1 MKRVAQKQSKILR
14 RLSFFIGFSTFIRHR
29 SLQFLYIL
37 YIYTYIYIALIFQM
51 IFKVNYLG
59 VTMCYERF
67 LVLCQTMIMNWQLH
81 DMAILSLLWEW
92 LRQVTNENAIDK
104 VAADITL
111 LLLLL
116 PGNLQRQFQRESFTR
131 IRSFSFREH

>member
-1 MKRVAQKQSKILR
+1 
-14 RLSFFIGFSTFIRHR
+14 
-29 SLQFLYIL
+29 
-37 YIYTYIYIALIFQM
+37 M

-59 VTMCYERF
+59 VTMCYKRF

>member
-1 MKRVAQKQSKILR
+1 M
-14 RLSFFIGFSTFIRHR
+14 G
-29 SLQFLYIL
+29 
-37 YIYTYIYIALIFQM
+37 
-51 IFKVNYLG
+51 
-59 VTMCYERF
+59 YERF

-81 DMAILSLLWEW
+81 DTAISSLLWEW
-92 LRQVTNENAIDK
+92 LRQVTTENAIDK

-131 IRSFSFREH
+131 IRTFSFREN